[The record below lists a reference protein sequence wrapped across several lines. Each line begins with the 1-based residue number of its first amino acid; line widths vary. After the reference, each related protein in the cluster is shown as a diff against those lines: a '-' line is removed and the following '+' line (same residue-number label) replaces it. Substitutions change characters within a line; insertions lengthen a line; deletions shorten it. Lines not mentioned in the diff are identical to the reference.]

1 MQDLESWVAELDANS
16 HGLRIL
22 TLPKAIEMA
31 AHGAF
36 AGWYISPFALKW
48 TVGRMANDQRRY
60 HVIENGE
67 PVMFDSIAEA
77 SNFLARDLGLPSIPA
92 VHIGHPQSP
101 RPLASRGAEARPARA

>member
-1 MQDLESWVAELDANS
+1 MKDFESWVAELDANS

-22 TLPKAIEMA
+22 TLSKAIEMA

-36 AGWYISPFALKW
+36 DGWYISPFGLRW

-77 SNFLARDLGLPSIPA
+77 SNFLARDLGVPSIPA
-92 VHIGHPQSP
+92 VNFGHPKSP
-101 RPLASRGAEARPARA
+101 RFLTSSRAA